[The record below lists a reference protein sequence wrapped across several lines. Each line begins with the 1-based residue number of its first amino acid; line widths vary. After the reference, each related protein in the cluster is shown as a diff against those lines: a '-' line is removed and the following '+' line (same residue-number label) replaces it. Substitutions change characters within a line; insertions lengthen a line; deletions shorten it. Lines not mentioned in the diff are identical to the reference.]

1 MPRPRRKPFWRWTPL
16 PWLVLLALML
26 ATGTMGDLRLTV
38 AYAMGIGVTVLL
50 AAALAIGLVVSA
62 RRRSPNFT
70 AEGRLARLEGL
81 ELVHAPAT
89 GLPNRLADVDRHKTS
104 IDAALARSSA
114 PPAALLIPDAGS
126 WWNLR
131 LDVAVYLI
139 ADNGFHH
146 VGRLS
151 DRAQVA
157 WQGTLDALRAAGRY
171 AVVPATVTGVERRYI
186 VEVSLDG
193 LKAAV

>member
-26 ATGTMGDLRLTV
+26 ATGTLGDLGLR
-38 AYAMGIGVTVLL
+38 APYAAGIAVTVLL
-50 AAALAIGLVVSA
+50 AAALAIGLVVAA

-81 ELVHAPAT
+81 GLVHAPAT
-89 GLPNRLADVDRHKTS
+89 GLPNRLVDVERHKISTG
-104 IDAALARSSA
+104 AALARTSG
-114 PPAALLIPDAGS
+114 PPEALLVPDAGS

-131 LDVAVYLI
+131 LDVAVYLL
-139 ADNGFHH
+139 AGDGFHH

-171 AVVPATVTGVERRYI
+171 AVVPASVTGNERGYVI
-186 VEVSLDG
+186 EVSLDG
-193 LKAAV
+193 LKGAV